1 MNYSNA
7 LGDLLFGDLPVW
19 WAALRTVATF
29 LCRFGTNEGSSM
41 LIIDDTA
48 NVVRVVEDGR
58 EKAAYPLWS
67 AEAFAQLSR
76 LWLKSGWYVKY
87 TYSFTWLGRPIFQLP
102 EDLIRI
108 QEVIYKIRPDLIIET
123 GVAHG
128 GSLIFYAS
136 LLRLMGGGRV
146 LGIDAEFRPANRA
159 AIESHELSSQITLIE
174 GSSISPVVFNQVQA
188 HVRRGERVLVIL
200 DSDHTKKHVLAELQC
215 YAPLVSVGSYV
226 IAADGIKELV
236 AGGPR
241 TDPDWSWNHP
251 RAAAE
256 AFVAQNPDFVIDE
269 PRFEFNEGQV
279 DHWISQWSGG
289 FVKRVR

>member
-1 MNYSNA
+1 
-7 LGDLLFGDLPVW
+7 
-19 WAALRTVATF
+19 
-29 LCRFGTNEGSSM
+29 M